1 MNTRPHDAG
10 ETRSAGGISR
20 LPNEETTMNHE
31 LPSKTGAAL
40 ATLIAALILLAST
53 QAFAQSDVPGVGA
66 GHPLPTDTSPAAYC
80 GLNPFFNSGYGGQC
94 TDFCWGRA
102 MEKLGISLPFRG
114 NAVTWYSAAQ
124 GLYQTGSTPQGNSIA
139 VWSYNGAGHVAFVEE
154 VVGDQATMNEA
165 NILTYNTSKW
175 GGGYDGA
182 SKTRS
187 AATWAARK
195 LGSSGPTTFLGYI
208 YLTGHAPAA
217 PAATTQ
223 QATSVTA
230 NSAQLNGSVNPNGAI
245 TTVYFQYG
253 TTTSYGSA
261 TPSGNIGTTVMNNIG
276 TTISGLAPG
285 KLYHFCIT
293 ASNSS
298 GTSYGADMTFTTQLP
313 QGSRPL
319 GIDVSHYQGSID
331 WASVKAAGISFAW
344 AKAAEATP
352 SDGYIDPDP
361 EFAVNEG
368 EGKGAA
374 LYMGAYY
381 FAHPELDTPSAA
393 ASYFWSVAGP
403 YILAD
408 GKTIMPMLDLESDV
422 TTASPAFTQATLSDW
437 VNEWCQ
443 EVVNYAAA
451 EGVTVKPVV
460 YTYISYANG
469 TSGYGPGLNST
480 MSQWPLWMANYN
492 NEDPQTGAPSSVSPW
507 TAWGVWQYSDAGS
520 VPGVAGNVDEDVF
533 NGSLSQMVATLV
545 ATGGQPPVLA
555 VSPSDGLSSSGNQ
568 GGPFSPASKAYAV
581 SNTGGGTLNWT
592 AAADQNWVTV
602 SQASGQNSG
611 TVTVS
616 INANANSFS
625 GSATGTLY
633 ASRVT
638 FAGNAGS
645 TTRQV
650 QLTVTY
656 TPPPVQISGNV
667 HTSGGAPVAGV
678 VMSGLP
684 GNPTTDSS
692 GNYSAQVSS
701 GWSGTV
707 TPSLSGYTFN
717 RPSRSYGSLSASQ
730 SGQDYVATAPPVQ
743 ISGNVHSSGGAP
755 VAGVVMS
762 GLPGNPTTD
771 SSGNYSAQVALGWSG
786 IVTPTL
792 AGYSFTPP
800 SRNYSGVT
808 ANQGEQDY
816 VATPTGSLSV
826 TIGPAAAVTAGAEWE
841 VDPGG
846 TDNWQ
851 TNGATVS
858 GLSAGSHTVHYKW
871 LTGWTPPSDQNVT
884 VVAGA
889 TTHTNGQYTPYPPPG
904 QTGSL
909 QVTMTPPGA
918 VSAGAEW
925 EVDPG
930 GTDNWQTNGATV
942 TGLPA
947 GIHTVHF
954 KWIGTEWYTPPDESV
969 MISAGATA
977 STNGAYKPTGHGALQ
992 VTISPT
998 GVISAGARW
1007 RVDGGAWESS
1017 GTRLYGQA
1025 PGQHTVSFSSA
1036 CGWTTPPDQT
1046 VTIAIDQA
1054 TPAAGWYVP
1063 AAPITFGGTYSG
1075 LFYDETNG
1083 VAPQSSGCF
1092 TLTATAKRSFSGNIQ
1107 LGGARYALSGQ
1118 FDTNGHAAKVI
1129 SRGNLNPLNLDLQL
1143 DLCGGGNEL
1152 DGSII
1157 GGTWS
1162 ADLTA
1167 HRYFYSQANPAP
1179 QAGRKYTLVIPGAD
1193 DPSTGPGGYGFGTL
1207 SVNASGT
1214 VSCCITLGDGNK
1226 VVQSSAVGASGQ
1238 WPLYISLYGGNE
1250 LVQGWLS
1257 FVTNGVPE
1265 DVVGQIAWLKEPGA
1279 GGKLYPS
1286 GFLFTSP
1293 VDVIESLYS
1302 YSSRTPVL
1310 GWTQGV
1316 IELEGGNL
1324 TSSLANAVTLNA
1336 NSRFTGTNKLSL
1348 TLTTSSG
1355 VFQGTVPLP
1364 GSKSVISVSGVLLQG
1379 RDAGYGLFQG
1389 PSQSGSVWLRTQ

>member
-1 MNTRPHDAG
+1 VQ
-10 ETRSAGGISR
+10 IS
-20 LPNEETTMNHE
+20 
-31 LPSKTGAAL
+31 
-40 ATLIAALILLAST
+40 
-53 QAFAQSDVPGVGA
+53 
-66 GHPLPTDTSPAAYC
+66 
-80 GLNPFFNSGYGGQC
+80 
-94 TDFCWGRA
+94 
-102 MEKLGISLPFRG
+102 G
-114 NAVTWYSAAQ
+114 NV
-124 GLYQTGSTPQGNSIA
+124 
-139 VWSYNGAGHVAFVEE
+139 H
-154 VVGDQATMNEA
+154 
-165 NILTYNTSKW
+165 
-175 GGGYDGA
+175 
-182 SKTRS
+182 
-187 AATWAARK
+187 
-195 LGSSGPTTFLGYI
+195 SSGGVAVA
-208 YLTGHAPAA
+208 G
-217 PAATTQ
+217 
-223 QATSVTA
+223 V
-230 NSAQLNGSVNPNGAI
+230 
-245 TTVYFQYG
+245 
-253 TTTSYGSA
+253 
-261 TPSGNIGTTVMNNIG
+261 VM
-276 TTISGLAPG
+276 SGLPG
-285 KLYHFCIT
+285 
-293 ASNSS
+293 N
-298 GTSYGADMTFTTQLP
+298 P
-313 QGSRPL
+313 
-319 GIDVSHYQGSID
+319 
-331 WASVKAAGISFAW
+331 
-344 AKAAEATP
+344 AT
-352 SDGYIDPDP
+352 D
-361 EFAVNEG
+361 
-368 EGKGAA
+368 
-374 LYMGAYY
+374 
-381 FAHPELDTPSAA
+381 
-393 ASYFWSVAGP
+393 
-403 YILAD
+403 
-408 GKTIMPMLDLESDV
+408 
-422 TTASPAFTQATLSDW
+422 
-437 VNEWCQ
+437 
-443 EVVNYAAA
+443 
-451 EGVTVKPVV
+451 
-460 YTYISYANG
+460 
-469 TSGYGPGLNST
+469 
-480 MSQWPLWMANYN
+480 
-492 NEDPQTGAPSSVSPW
+492 
-507 TAWGVWQYSDAGS
+507 
-520 VPGVAGNVDEDVF
+520 
-533 NGSLSQMVATLV
+533 
-545 ATGGQPPVLA
+545 
-555 VSPSDGLSSSGNQ
+555 SSGNYSAQ
-568 GGPFSPASKAYAV
+568 V
-581 SNTGGGTLNWT
+581 S
-592 AAADQNWVTV
+592 
-602 SQASGQNSG
+602 SGWSG
-611 TVTVS
+611 TVTPSLSGYTFNPPSRSYDGV
-616 INANANSFS
+616 S
-625 GSATGTLY
+625 GSQSGQDYVAT
-633 ASRVT
+633 A
-638 FAGNAGS
+638 
-645 TTRQV
+645 
-650 QLTVTY
+650 
-656 TPPPVQISGNV
+656 PPVQISGNV
-667 HTSGGAPVAGV
+667 HSSGGVAVAGV

-707 TPSLSGYTFN
+707 TPGLSGYTFN
-717 RPSRSYGSLSASQ
+717 PPSRSYGSLSASQ